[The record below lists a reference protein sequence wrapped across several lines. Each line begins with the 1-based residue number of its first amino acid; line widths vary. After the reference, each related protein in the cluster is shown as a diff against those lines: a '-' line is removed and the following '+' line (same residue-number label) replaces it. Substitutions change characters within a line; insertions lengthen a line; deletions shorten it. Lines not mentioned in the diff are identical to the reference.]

1 MDLESKLGIPSQG
14 KQADRGQHQRH
25 LHINLLLAATGQ
37 PVCESV
43 DTGHFIST
51 ASDLLDSYREK
62 SHLLA
67 EYLCPAD
74 VRIQA
79 FLDRYLNGV
88 DEGSIP
94 RLPLASQVLHLYR
107 HGLARE
113 LSLPPQADS
122 HSSPYLKSYRVTQ
135 GILHNPLNDRRTTE
149 GSFHIAEGGFP
160 IPGDKKAVPLLSFL
174 QMLRSA
180 LNPPREL
187 LSLPFTHAQTNQA
200 EVFAS
205 LLIRPVVCPEA
216 PGFISE
222 KSMEIRLFAPGS
234 LVSNLDF
241 VESIFGNAGNPYL
254 PSNDAGLDIEHWTG
268 HTGCVIL
275 APHLIDLTKK
285 ELGLPHVSKATAR
298 QIADGMCWSD
308 EAERYNNGL
317 PFKITARDES
327 GVIVTLLA
335 DNYYGYCKKEVKT
348 QISYAANLYGL
359 VEEEHAGGALT
370 FPRQNHGEEFGADS
384 HFHSTDQTLAD
395 ALNLF
400 GEVMEWHDE
409 GYAVDKNYSKL
420 IYLPRDARI
429 HLPSQTVAWEK
440 DGQRRTLPLQPDK
453 VYMHPSGYKVF
464 MQKFPGGPSWRLIGT
479 EAEGTFCHKPCTVS
493 GGGKS
498 EISKAIDSAIL
509 FGPVF
514 VADLEEDLDKVEA
527 IINRNYNDRVLPH
540 LRVPGHDSRPILGPQ
555 RSLGSV
561 IKLLTP
567 SRDNTPEF
575 NAWLESIP
583 NRIKSLVFFIK
594 RFDRAEWAET
604 GWRKDFSVDYV
615 NGHPGHE
622 LKIDDR
628 KLVASNLRVGFETNG
643 AWRVFKL
650 RQDFIPAEKIQMED
664 DITASILVPS
674 HWLGYLNK
682 ALSNPVVKLT
692 QNCEYRFF
700 QRPDDAIHRGL
711 DPQAESDL
719 SKPGNFISNFEPLS
733 GGQVREI
740 VDDVIGFEQYTAPM
754 KNLLKGAAEK
764 NQGYTVSSAHMRL
777 VNGKPSKNPRYLQLR
792 EDFEDGFK
800 KYVADMGLRMFRR
813 IPLDKPLCY
822 PVDAIL
828 AGRRNNP
835 PEPGIRSLAVYNPI
849 HYQELPELFM
859 DYICSLTG
867 KSPSTTGAGSEGAL
881 TKGPFNALRPVI
893 DLNNTLVGFILSGYG
908 GFSTAAGHIGSHMR
922 VDHDISLLIPEIWS
936 RLTSSARDA
945 HKLIEEG
952 HLEKLD
958 DFEYE
963 GRTVLASRLGYRI
976 TSHFVQSF
984 MGKIFDSPATALNES
999 ILKPETQDFEA
1010 YADGIDNIV
1019 DTQRK
1024 VAQRYLDDGSIEDA
1038 CPPIRALLHCMA
1050 EGHYE
1055 GKDVHHSDIRA
1066 LFDRDALLASDWYR
1080 ERLETRQALEVA
1092 LWSRHVAYLENFLRE
1107 RGTSPWLAELD
1118 LTQRLED
1125 ARNKLAEVGKP
1136 AYLELLVGTLGTD
1149 PSVAA
1154 QPDKSAVLD
1163 FPARRAA

>member
-1 MDLESKLGIPSQG
+1 MDNESSLGLPASNFASRQ
-14 KQADRGQHQRH
+14 KQHERH

-43 DTGHFIST
+43 DTADFINT
-51 ASDLLDSYREK
+51 TRDLLDSYREK

-74 VRIQA
+74 MRIQN
-79 FLDRYLNGV
+79 FLDEYLQDTVPNAV
-88 DEGSIP
+88 P

-113 LSLPPQADS
+113 LSLPPKADFY
-122 HSSPYLKSYRVTQ
+122 SSPYLKSYRVTQ

-160 IPGDKKAVPLLSFL
+160 IPGDKKAVPKSTFAKMLQAALSP
-174 QMLRSA
+174 S
-180 LNPPREL
+180 REL
-187 LSLPFTHAQTNQA
+187 LTLPFTQGQAKEA
-200 EVFAS
+200 EVFTS

-216 PGFISE
+216 PGYISE
-222 KSMEIRLFAPGS
+222 KTMEVRLFAPGS

-254 PSNDAGLDIEHWTG
+254 PANDAGLDIEHWTG
-268 HTGCVIL
+268 HTGCIIL
-275 APHLIDLTKK
+275 APHLIELTKK
-285 ELGLPHVSKATAR
+285 ELGLPHVSEASPR
-298 QIADGMCWSD
+298 QLADGMCWAEESD
-308 EAERYNNGL
+308 RYNNGQ
-317 PFKITARDES
+317 PFKITARNEA
-327 GVIVTLLA
+327 GIIITLLA

-370 FPRQNHGEEFGADS
+370 FPRHNHGEEFGADS
-384 HFHSTDQTLAD
+384 RFQENQHKLSETQ
-395 ALNLF
+395 ALL
-400 GEVMEWHDE
+400 GETVEWKTE
-409 GYAVDKNYSKL
+409 GYGVDKQYPKL
-420 IYLPRDARI
+420 IYIPENARMD
-429 HLPSQTVAWEK
+429 LRTQTVFWEK
-440 DGQRRTLPLQPDK
+440 DGAKQTIPLRPDK
-453 VYMHPSGYKVF
+453 VYMHPTGYKIF

-479 EAEGTFCHKPCTVS
+479 DAVGTFCHKPCTVS

-498 EISKAIDSAIL
+498 EISKAIDSSIL

-514 VADLEEDLDKVEA
+514 VAELEEDLNQVEA
-527 IINRNYNDRVLPH
+527 IFNRDYSDRVLPH
-540 LRVPGHDSRPILGPQ
+540 LRVEGHTSRPILGPK

-567 SRDNTPEF
+567 SRDFTPEY
-575 NAWLESIP
+575 NAWLETIP

-594 RFDRAEWAET
+594 RFDRAEWVES

-615 NGHPGHE
+615 NGTPGHE

-674 HWLGYLNK
+674 QWLAYLNK
-682 ALSNPVVKLT
+682 PLQNPVVKLT
-692 QNCEYRFF
+692 KNCEYRFF
-700 QRPDDAIHRGL
+700 QRPDDAIHRGM

-719 SKPGNFISNFEPLS
+719 SKPGNFISNFEPLEAEAV
-733 GGQVREI
+733 QTI
-740 VDDVIGFEQYTAPM
+740 VEDVIGFDQYTQPM
-754 KNLLKGAAEK
+754 KDLLKGAVE
-764 NQGYTVSSAHMRL
+764 QGSGYTVSSAHMRL

-792 EDFEDGFK
+792 EDLEDGFK
-800 KYVADMGLRMFRR
+800 NYVADIGYRLFRR
-813 IPLDKPLCY
+813 VPLDKHLVH

-835 PEPGIRSLAVYNPI
+835 PEPGIRPLAVYNPI

-908 GFSTAAGHIGSHMR
+908 GFSTAAGYIGSHIR

-936 RLTSSARDA
+936 RLSPGARDPQ
-945 HKLIEEG
+945 KLIAEG
-952 HLEKLD
+952 HLEKLE

-963 GRTVLASRLGYRI
+963 GRTVQASRLGYRI
-976 TSHFVQSF
+976 TSHFVHSF
-984 MGKIFDSPATALNES
+984 MGKIFDSPAAALNEAL
-999 ILKPETQDFEA
+999 LKPETQNFAD
-1010 YADGIDNIV
+1010 YVDGIENIV

-1024 VAQRYLDDGSIEDA
+1024 VALRYLEDGSIEDA

-1050 EGHYE
+1050 EGQYQ
-1055 GKDVHHSDIRA
+1055 GKDVNHPEIRA
-1066 LFDRDALLASDWYR
+1066 LFDRDLVLASDWYR
-1080 ERLETRQALEVA
+1080 ERLQTRQTLEVK
-1092 LWSRHVAYLENFLRE
+1092 LWKRHVAYLEDSLHQRHN
-1107 RGTSPWLAELD
+1107 SPWTDDLEL
-1118 LTQRLED
+1118 TKRLEI
-1125 ARNKLAEVGKP
+1125 ARQSLAEVSHPDYINK
-1136 AYLELLVGTLGTD
+1136 LVGTIGTD
-1149 PSVAA
+1149 PSVVGDSDTSNLVEFPNRKAA
-1154 QPDKSAVLD
+1154 
-1163 FPARRAA
+1163 

>member
-1 MDLESKLGIPSQG
+1 MDIESSLGLPASHFSSAQ
-14 KQADRGQHQRH
+14 KQLQRH

-37 PVCESV
+37 PVCEAV
-43 DTGHFIST
+43 DTSDFINT
-51 ASDLLDSYREK
+51 TRDLLDSYREK

-74 VRIQA
+74 LRIQT
-79 FLDRYLNGV
+79 FLDRYLKDADGGTV
-88 DEGSIP
+88 P

-113 LSLPPQADS
+113 LSLPPNADAYA
-122 HSSPYLKSYRVTQ
+122 SPYLKSYRVTQ

-160 IPGDKKAVPLLSFL
+160 IPGDKKAVPKSAFAK
-174 QMLRSA
+174 MLRSA

-187 LSLPFTHAQTNQA
+187 LALPFTHGQQDGAQ
-200 EVFAS
+200 VFAS

-222 KSMEIRLFAPGS
+222 KTMEVRLFAPGS

-254 PSNDAGLDIEHWTG
+254 PACDAGLDIEHWTG
-268 HTGCVIL
+268 HTGCIIL
-275 APHLIDLTKK
+275 APHLIELTKK
-285 ELGLPHVSKATAR
+285 ELGLPPVSQASPR
-298 QIADGMCWSD
+298 QVADGMCWAD
-308 EAERYNNGL
+308 ESERYNNGQ
-317 PFKITARDES
+317 PFKITARDEA
-327 GVIVTLLA
+327 GVIVTILA

-370 FPRQNHGEEFGADS
+370 FPRHNHGEEFGADS
-384 HFHSTDQTLAD
+384 RFHNTGHTLDEAR
-395 ALNLF
+395 ALL
-400 GEVMEWHDE
+400 GDTVEWKAE
-409 GYAVDKNYSKL
+409 GYGVDKQYPKL
-420 IYLPRDARI
+420 VYIPENARMDLPT
-429 HLPSQTVAWEK
+429 QTVFWEK
-440 DGQRRTLPLQPDK
+440 DGQKLTLPLRPDK
-453 VYMHPSGYKVF
+453 VYMHPTGYKVF

-479 EAEGTFCHKPCTVS
+479 DAVGTFCHKPCTVS

-514 VADLEEDLDKVEA
+514 VADLEDDLKQVEA
-527 IINRNYNDRVLPH
+527 IFQRDYSDRVLPE
-540 LRVPGHDSRPILGPQ
+540 LRKPGHVSRPILGPQ

-594 RFDRAEWAET
+594 RFDRPEWEKT

-674 HWLGYLNK
+674 QWLAYLNK
-682 ALSNPVVKLT
+682 PLQNPVVKLT
-692 QNCEYRFF
+692 KNCEYRFF

-711 DPQAESDL
+711 DPQAEKDL
-719 SKPGNFISNFEPLS
+719 SAPGNFISNFEPLKPEA
-733 GGQVREI
+733 VKAI
-740 VDDVIGFEQYTAPM
+740 VEDVIGFDQYTQPM
-754 KNLLKGAAEK
+754 KDLLKGAAENGK
-764 NQGYTVSSAHMRL
+764 GYTVSSAHMRL
-777 VNGKPSKNPRYLQLR
+777 VNGKPSKNPRYLQVR
-792 EDFEDGFK
+792 EDLEDGFK
-800 KYVADMGLRMFRR
+800 NYVADTGYRLFRR
-813 IPLDKPLCY
+813 VPLDKPLVH

-835 PEPGIRSLAVYNPI
+835 PEPGIRPLAVYNPI

-936 RLTSSARDA
+936 RLTPAARDPN
-945 HKLIEEG
+945 KLIEEG

-958 DFEYE
+958 DFEHE
-963 GRTVLASRLGYRI
+963 GRTVLTSRLGYRI
-976 TSHFVQSF
+976 TSHFVHSF
-984 MGKIFDSPATALNES
+984 MGKIFDSPAAALNES
-999 ILKPETQDFEA
+999 ILKPETQDFPA
-1010 YADGIDNIV
+1010 YIDGIDNIV

-1038 CPPIRALLHCMA
+1038 CPPIRALLYCMA

-1055 GKDVHHSDIRA
+1055 GKDVNHPDIRA
-1066 LFDRDALLASDWYR
+1066 LFDRQAMLASDWYQ
-1080 ERLETRQALEVA
+1080 ERLKTRQALETR
-1092 LWSRHVAYLENFLRE
+1092 LWTRHVAYLESFLHE
-1107 RGTSPWLAELD
+1107 RATSPWLEELG
-1118 LTQRLED
+1118 LARRLEE
-1125 ARNKLAEVGKP
+1125 ARANLAEVSRP
-1136 AYLELLVGTLGTD
+1136 EYLEKLVGTLGTD
-1149 PSVAA
+1149 PSAAA
-1154 QPDKSAVLD
+1154 QPDASGVVELSSK
-1163 FPARRAA
+1163 RAA

>member
-1 MDLESKLGIPSQG
+1 MDLETTLGLPVAG
-14 KQADRGQHQRH
+14 NLTADGLRQRH
-25 LHINLLLAATGQ
+25 LHINLLLEATGQ
-37 PVCESV
+37 PVCEAV
-43 DTGHFIST
+43 DTADFLGT
-51 ASDLLDSYREK
+51 AGDLLESYREK

-67 EYLCPAD
+67 DYLSPAD

-79 FLDRYLNGV
+79 FLDRYLDGAAA
-88 DEGSIP
+88 
-94 RLPLASQVLHLYR
+94 RLPLSNQVLHLYR

-113 LSLPPQADS
+113 LSLPPKADFHDS
-122 HSSPYLKSYRVTQ
+122 KYLKSYRVAQ
-135 GILHNPLNDRRTTE
+135 GVLHNPLNDRRTTE

-160 IPGDKKAVPLLSFL
+160 IPGDKKAVPKPTFARML
-174 QMLRSA
+174 QSA
-180 LNPPREL
+180 LNPPEEL
-187 LSLPFTHAQTNQA
+187 LSLPFTHGQA
-200 EVFAS
+200 EEAKVFAS
-205 LLIRPVVCPEA
+205 LLIRPVVCPAA

-241 VESIFGNAGNPYL
+241 VESIFGNAGNPYF
-254 PSNDAGLDIEHWTG
+254 PANDAGLDIEHWTG

-275 APHLIDLTKK
+275 APHLIELTKK
-285 ELGLPHVSKATAR
+285 ELGLPHVSEASAR
-298 QIADGMCWSD
+298 QQSDGMCWAD
-308 EAERYNNGL
+308 ENERYNNGL
-317 PFKITARDES
+317 PFKLTARDAS

-335 DNYYGYCKKEVKT
+335 DNYFGYCKKEVKT
-348 QISYAANLYGL
+348 QISFAANLYGL

-370 FPRQNHGEEFGADS
+370 FPRHNHGEEFGADGRL
-384 HFHSTDQTLAD
+384 HNTGHSLAQARD
-395 ALNLF
+395 LL
-400 GEVMEWHDE
+400 GGTVDWRPE
-409 GYAVDKNYSKL
+409 GYGVDKRFPKL
-420 IYLPRDARI
+420 VYIPENARMDV
-429 HLPSQTVAWEK
+429 PTQTVAWEQ
-440 DGQRRTLPLQPDK
+440 DGLRQTIPLRPDR
-453 VYMHPSGYKVF
+453 VYMHPTGYKVF
-464 MQKFPGGPSWRLIGT
+464 MQKFPAGPSWRLIGT
-479 EAEGTFCHKPCTVS
+479 DAEGTFCHKPCTVS

-514 VADLEEDLDKVEA
+514 VADLEKDLDQVEA
-527 IINRNYNDRVLPH
+527 IFNHNYNDRVLPA
-540 LRVPGHDSRPILGPQ
+540 LRQPGHASRPILGPQ

-567 SRDNTPEF
+567 SRDNTPEY

-594 RFDRAEWAET
+594 RFDRAEWVKD
-604 GWRKDFSVDYV
+604 GWRGDFSVDYI

-622 LKIDDR
+622 LKIDNR
-628 KLVASNLRVGFETNG
+628 KLAASNLRVGFEANG

-674 HWLGYLNK
+674 KWLDYLGK
-682 ALSNPVVKLT
+682 PAIRPVVKIT

-711 DPQAESDL
+711 DPQAEYDL
-719 SKPGNFISNFEPLS
+719 SRPGNFISNFEPLS
-733 GGQVREI
+733 PEDVQGVVQ
-740 VDDVIGFEQYTAPM
+740 DVIGFDLYTPPM
-754 KNLLKGAAEK
+754 KDFLKTAAERTK
-764 NQGYTVSSAHMRL
+764 GYTVSSAHMRL

-792 EDFEDGFK
+792 EDLEDGFK
-800 KYVADMGLRMFRR
+800 NHLADIGLRLYRR

-835 PEPGIRSLAVYNPI
+835 PEPEAGIRSLAVYNPI

-881 TKGPFNALRPVI
+881 TKGPFNALRPVV

-936 RLTSSARDA
+936 RLSPRARDPRY
-945 HKLIEEG
+945 LIDEG

-958 DFEYE
+958 DFEHA
-963 GRTVLASRLGYRI
+963 GQNVLASRLGYRI
-976 TSHFVQSF
+976 TSHFVHSF
-984 MGKIFDSPATALNES
+984 MGKIFDSPAAALNEA

-1010 YADGIDNIV
+1010 YVDGISNIV
-1019 DTQRK
+1019 ETQQK
-1024 VAQRYLDDGSIEDA
+1024 VAQRYLDDGSIDDA
-1038 CPPIRALLHCMA
+1038 CPPIRALLYCMA
-1050 EGHYE
+1050 EGHYQ
-1055 GKDVHHSDIRA
+1055 GQDVHSPAIRA
-1066 LFDRDALLASDWYR
+1066 LFDRDALLASDWYK
-1080 ERLETRQALEVA
+1080 ERLATRQAQDVA
-1092 LWSRHVAYLENFLRE
+1092 LWRRHCEYLETFLRQ
-1107 RGTSPWLAELD
+1107 RGSSYWRAELG
-1118 LTQRLED
+1118 LEARLEQ
-1125 ARNKLAEVGKP
+1125 ARRMVAQAGSAE
-1136 AYLELLVGTLGTD
+1136 YLDSLVGTLGTD

-1154 QPDKSAVLD
+1154 RPDATAAPD
-1163 FPARRAA
+1163 IRPARRAA

>member
-1 MDLESKLGIPSQG
+1 MDLETTLGVPVEGSLSEDG
-14 KQADRGQHQRH
+14 LRQRH

-37 PVCESV
+37 PVCEAV
-43 DTGHFIST
+43 DTGHFIAT
-51 ASDLLDSYREK
+51 TFDLLASYREK
-62 SHLLA
+62 SQLLA
-67 EYLCPAD
+67 DYLSPAD
-74 VRIQA
+74 VRIQT
-79 FLDRYLNGV
+79 FLDRYLDGAAA
-88 DEGSIP
+88 
-94 RLPLASQVLHLYR
+94 RLPLASQVLHLHR

-113 LSLPPQADS
+113 LSLPPKTDFHAS
-122 HSSPYLKSYRVTQ
+122 KYLKSYRVAQ
-135 GILHNPLNDRRTTE
+135 GVLHNPLNDRRTTE

-160 IPGDKKAVPLLSFL
+160 IPGDKKAVPKAVFGA
-174 QMLRSA
+174 MLKA
-180 LNPPREL
+180 AMNPPEEL
-187 LSLPFTHAQTNQA
+187 LRLPFTHGQEEEAK
-200 EVFAS
+200 VFTS
-205 LLIRPVVCPEA
+205 LLIRPVVCPAA

-241 VESIFGNAGNPYL
+241 VESIFGNAGNPYF

-275 APHLIDLTKK
+275 APHLIDFTKK
-285 ELGLPHVSKATAR
+285 ELGLPHVSEATAR
-298 QIADGMCWSD
+298 QKADGMCWSD
-308 EAERYNNGL
+308 EKELYNNGQ
-317 PFKITARDES
+317 PFKITARDS
-327 GVIVTLLA
+327 AGVIVTLLA

-370 FPRQNHGEEFGADS
+370 FPRHNHGEEFGADS
-384 HFHSTDQTLAD
+384 RFQDTGYTLEQARELLGD
-395 ALNLF
+395 T
-400 GEVMEWHDE
+400 VEWKPE
-409 GYAVDKNYSKL
+409 GYGVDKQYPKL
-420 IYLPRDARI
+420 IYIPNMARMD
-429 HLPSQTVAWEK
+429 LPSQTIAWEQ
-440 DGQRRTLPLQPDK
+440 DGQRQTIPLRPDK
-453 VYMHPSGYKVF
+453 VYMHPTGYKVF
-464 MQKFPGGPSWRLIGT
+464 MQKFPGGPSWRLVGT
-479 EAEGTFCHKPCTVS
+479 DAEGTFCHKPCTVS

-498 EISKAIDSAIL
+498 EISKSIEPAIL
-509 FGPVF
+509 FGSVF
-514 VADLEEDLDKVEA
+514 VADLEKDLDMVEE
-527 IINRNYNDRVLPH
+527 IFNRDYTDRVLPH
-540 LRVPGHDSRPILGPQ
+540 LRSPGGHTSRPILGPQ

-583 NRIKSLVFFIK
+583 SRIKSLVFFIK
-594 RFDRAEWAET
+594 RFDRPEWAET
-604 GWRKDFSVDYV
+604 GWRKDFSVDYI

-674 HWLGYLNK
+674 KWLDYLNK
-682 ALSNPVVKLT
+682 PLANPVVKLA

-719 SKPGNFISNFEPLS
+719 SKSGNFISNFEPLN
-733 GGQVREI
+733 QEQIKEI
-740 VDDVIGFEQYTAPM
+740 VEDVIGFEQYTQPM
-754 KNLLKGAAEK
+754 KDLLKKSMENG
-764 NQGYTVSSAHMRL
+764 NGFTVSSAHMRL

-792 EDFEDGFK
+792 GDMEDGFK
-800 KYVADMGLRMFRR
+800 NYLADTGLRLYRR
-813 IPLDKPLCY
+813 IPLEKPLCF

-835 PEPGIRSLAVYNPI
+835 PEPGIRPLAVYNPI

-881 TKGPFNALRPVI
+881 TKGPFNALRPVV

-908 GFSTAAGHIGSHMR
+908 GFSTAAGYIGSHMR

-936 RLTSSARDA
+936 RLSPRMRDPQY
-945 HKLIEEG
+945 LIQDG
-952 HLEKLD
+952 HLEKID
-958 DFEYE
+958 DFEHE

-976 TSHFVQSF
+976 TSHFVHSF
-984 MGKIFDSPATALNES
+984 MGKIFDSPAAALNEA
-999 ILKPETQDFEA
+999 ILKPETQDFPS
-1010 YADGIDNIV
+1010 YVDGIDNIV
-1019 DTQRK
+1019 ETQKK

-1038 CPPIRALLHCMA
+1038 CPPIRALLYCMA
-1050 EGHYE
+1050 EGSYE
-1055 GKDVHHSDIRA
+1055 GKDVHHPDIRA
-1066 LFDRDALLASDWYR
+1066 LFDRDAMLASDWYKQ
-1080 ERLETRQALEVA
+1080 RLATRQAQDVA
-1092 LWSRHVAYLENFLRE
+1092 LWHRHCEYLEEFLRRRPDTHWRE
-1107 RGTSPWLAELD
+1107 DLALEA
-1118 LTQRLED
+1118 RLEQVRRMVLE
-1125 ARNKLAEVGKP
+1125 AGSPE
-1136 AYLELLVGTLGTD
+1136 YLELLVGTLGTD
-1149 PSVAA
+1149 PSVALTPDA
-1154 QPDKSAVLD
+1154 TVEPDIQPAK
-1163 FPARRAA
+1163 RAA